1 MPQKRRRSP
10 QEKKAL
16 SYAKDRRNL
25 HGENDKASRKNIPRS
40 RARGHRS
47 NRRRAAAALGQYE
60 ELSEE
65 QAALTEN
72 ALVNDLDRLSRWRKW
87 PDQTLAVR
95 VEEQARRREFLDG
108 RKQWSKKMRAK
119 AKEQDTDGY
128 MASWGGS
135 EVDSFFKPL

>member
-1 MPQKRRRSP
+1 MPKKRHRSP

-25 HGENDKASRKNIPRS
+25 HDENQKSSRKNIPRS

-72 ALVNDLDRLSRWRKW
+72 ELVNDLDRLGRWRKW
-87 PDQTLAVR
+87 PDQTLAER
-95 VEEQARRREFLDG
+95 VERQSERAEYREG
-108 RKQWSKKMRAK
+108 R
-119 AKEQDTDGY
+119 
-128 MASWGGS
+128 
-135 EVDSFFKPL
+135 